1 MSSTPSGSSAR
12 RRFDVTIRGGGVV
25 GHTLALLLARERLRV
40 ALVSPA
46 PQASGGT
53 DVRAYALNAASRALL
68 QSVRAWPR
76 LGVS

>member
-1 MSSTPSGSSAR
+1 MSSFPPGSSAR

-25 GHTLALLLARERLRV
+25 GQTLALLLARERLRV

-46 PQASGGT
+46 PLASGT

-68 QSVRAWPR
+68 
-76 LGVS
+76 